1 MENVCIRDDRDTG
14 VRYIKLQKI
23 METFMIQ
30 GDIFWLQKAKMF
42 WYRERDKNTSYFH
55 ATVLVRKM
63 RNRVKC
69 LLCEDGVQIKDQK
82 GMCQVAKHYFEDLFK
97 ERTVEVHPML
107 NIIDPCIL
115 DKDDNMFIM
124 AFEME

>member
-1 MENVCIRDDRDTG
+1 MDKNKNYFKKVDVFRSGKRVKFKEDIQGCRREMENVRIRDDRDTG

-69 LLCEDGVQIKDQK
+69 LLCED
-82 GMCQVAKHYFEDLFK
+82 
-97 ERTVEVHPML
+97 VELSHFP
-107 NIIDPCIL
+107 
-115 DKDDNMFIM
+115 
-124 AFEME
+124 